1 MTSNSIHLIRLAK
14 TTKQKYHQNIIDNK
28 NMQSLENI
36 DVLENVENPNLEK
49 PWIILLLGGVSFA
62 MAIINRALFAWFTY
76 LSFLILLVLR
86 LDKWTKWSWFIVFI
100 PMWLHDG
107 ILLLYSISQLI
118 FRSQPNNR
126 NMTSTRWKI
135 WNLVRV
141 ILKLTAQILLCLKL
155 DYFDLYSPTILP
167 LYYVMIPVWIVLAV
181 TLCDVAFNCNPFDYR
196 G

>member
-1 MTSNSIHLIRLAK
+1 
-14 TTKQKYHQNIIDNK
+14 
-28 NMQSLENI
+28 MQSLENH
-36 DVLENVENPNLEK
+36 VENENFEK
-49 PWIILLLGGVSFA
+49 PWIILLLGGLSFA
-62 MAIINRALFAWFTY
+62 MVFIHRALFAWFTY

-86 LDKWTKWSWFIVFI
+86 LDKVTRWSWFIVFI

-107 ILLLYSISQLI
+107 ILLLYSIFQLI

-126 NMTSTRWKI
+126 NITISMRRKI
-135 WNLVRV
+135 WILVRV

>member
-1 MTSNSIHLIRLAK
+1 
-14 TTKQKYHQNIIDNK
+14 
-28 NMQSLENI
+28 MQSLENI

-49 PWIILLLGGVSFA
+49 PWIILLLGGVSFV

-126 NMTSTRWKI
+126 NMTSTRRKI

-196 G
+196 E